1 MLKKTHIISGLLITP
16 LTLYA
21 ATSYQVDDI
30 RFEGLQRVTVG
41 AALLSMPLHAG
52 DAVTP
57 EDVSEAVRA
66 LYASGNFENVQ
77 ILRDGKTLVV
87 QVKERPTIASVSFS
101 GNKAVKDDALKEN
114 LTASGISAGSALDRN
129 SLSEIEKGLQDFYY
143 SAVVQKLPRPMRIKS
158 ASAIASTASRVAGTG
173 GVSISSCG
181 TLSS

>member
-77 ILRDGKTLVV
+77 ILRDGKT
-87 QVKERPTIASVSFS
+87 
-101 GNKAVKDDALKEN
+101 
-114 LTASGISAGSALDRN
+114 
-129 SLSEIEKGLQDFYY
+129 
-143 SAVVQKLPRPMRIKS
+143 
-158 ASAIASTASRVAGTG
+158 
-173 GVSISSCG
+173 
-181 TLSS
+181 

>member
-1 MLKKTHIISGLLITP
+1 MLKKTHIISGLLIAP

-87 QVKERPTIASVSFS
+87 QVES
-101 GNKAVKDDALKEN
+101 GPLCQRQFFWE
-114 LTASGISAGSALDRN
+114 
-129 SLSEIEKGLQDFYY
+129 
-143 SAVVQKLPRPMRIKS
+143 
-158 ASAIASTASRVAGTG
+158 
-173 GVSISSCG
+173 
-181 TLSS
+181 

>member
-1 MLKKTHIISGLLITP
+1 MLKKTHIISGLLIAP
-16 LTLYA
+16 LTLY

-87 QVKERPTIASVSFS
+87 QVTRRSPLLPASVFP
-101 GNKAVKDDALKEN
+101 
-114 LTASGISAGSALDRN
+114 GIR
-129 SLSEIEKGLQDFYY
+129 Q
-143 SAVVQKLPRPMRIKS
+143 
-158 ASAIASTASRVAGTG
+158 
-173 GVSISSCG
+173 
-181 TLSS
+181 

>member
-1 MLKKTHIISGLLITP
+1 MHPEQISSTRQQDTAIAHYLVDDTFMLKKTHIISGLLIAP

-77 ILRDGKTLVV
+77 DLLRDGKTLVV
-87 QVKERPTIASVSFS
+87 QVKERHIFICQRQFFR
-101 GNKAVKDDALKEN
+101 E
-114 LTASGISAGSALDRN
+114 
-129 SLSEIEKGLQDFYY
+129 
-143 SAVVQKLPRPMRIKS
+143 
-158 ASAIASTASRVAGTG
+158 
-173 GVSISSCG
+173 
-181 TLSS
+181 

>member
-1 MLKKTHIISGLLITP
+1 MLKKTHIISGLLIAP

-101 GNKAVKDDALKEN
+101 GNKVVKDDALKEN

-129 SLSEIEKGLQDFYY
+129 SLREGANKQ
-143 SAVVQKLPRPMRIKS
+143 V
-158 ASAIASTASRVAGTG
+158 
-173 GVSISSCG
+173 ISSQADSLIKISRIWADFFPAN
-181 TLSS
+181 TSNQPI

>member
-1 MLKKTHIISGLLITP
+1 MLKKTHIISGLLIPP

-77 ILRDGKTLVV
+77 ILRDGKTLVGFV
-87 QVKERPTIASVSFS
+87 E
-101 GNKAVKDDALKEN
+101 
-114 LTASGISAGSALDRN
+114 
-129 SLSEIEKGLQDFYY
+129 
-143 SAVVQKLPRPMRIKS
+143 
-158 ASAIASTASRVAGTG
+158 
-173 GVSISSCG
+173 
-181 TLSS
+181 